1 MGLFIC
7 TILPCFCTHC
17 FFCKLQNLRLVRHSA
32 EKIRTQRIFCC
43 LSLGLLGRRHL
54 LLRHIWQFSK
64 KSYISLISWSRY
76 LSSRDIIWALR
87 TRSGI
92 LYFEAAASHK
102 QKTCGCSARA
112 AAMPRWRNY
121 SETREEFDQT
131 RSVVLGSAGRER
143 DKEPVEP
150 SSPRDKAWVR
160 YPASP
165 HPPSPRHRL
174 CPDLGTS

>member
-1 MGLFIC
+1 MEIGDGDW
-7 TILPCFCTHC
+7 
-17 FFCKLQNLRLVRHSA
+17 RL
-32 EKIRTQRIFCC
+32 EI
-43 LSLGLLGRRHL
+43 
-54 LLRHIWQFSK
+54 
-64 KSYISLISWSRY
+64 
-76 LSSRDIIWALR
+76 IIWALR

-143 DKEPVEP
+143 EGQRTCRAEFSSGQGLSPLSCLAPPSLP
-150 SSPRDKAWVR
+150 SSSPLSGFGNLIILARVSDFCLPTQISTVAWKIR
-160 YPASP
+160 
-165 HPPSPRHRL
+165 RNFTFL
-174 CPDLGTS
+174 CHLSHFFFDSLDLHHGP